1 MVVGHNLKSGSIK
14 GHSNK
19 KNGSTRNIQNQ
30 FSVNVTR
37 LPLSSHGEYNIESEM
52 EASGRRIILEQEKED
67 ENHNQEVL
75 SYKKEHLQD
84 EEEAYNEEEL
94 EKASEPD
101 EEVIVG
107 TSIDDYEANLHP
119 VTRSIFQQLSTS
131 NVENVEEARGNSN
144 HVQLYMPNAIRS
156 CRMRRINYS
165 PWGYDSP
172 AHGDIINI
180 SQGKMNDTTPCIIH
194 TFLFKLS
201 SNQYF
206 YSKIESLII

>member
-1 MVVGHNLKSGSIK
+1 MVVGHNLKSGSK
-14 GHSNK
+14 TGYSSKKKSRYEENK
-19 KNGSTRNIQNQ
+19 L
-30 FSVNVTR
+30 SVNVTR
-37 LPLSSHGEYNIESEM
+37 LPVSSSESNIENEM
-52 EASGRRIILEQEKED
+52 EASGRRIDLEQAKED

-75 SYKKEHLQD
+75 SHKKYITGEEGVYND
-84 EEEAYNEEEL
+84 EEL
-94 EKASEPD
+94 DRASEPD

-107 TSIDDYEANLHP
+107 TSMDDYDLHP

-131 NVENVEEARGNSN
+131 NVENVEEVRDSN

-180 SQGKMNDTTPCIIH
+180 SQGIENSI
-194 TFLFKLS
+194 LF
-201 SNQYF
+201 Y
-206 YSKIESLII
+206 

>member
-1 MVVGHNLKSGSIK
+1 MVVGHNLNSGPKK
-14 GHSNK
+14 GHSNRK
-19 KNGSTRNIQNQ
+19 DSSNRNTQNQ

-37 LPLSSHGEYNIESEM
+37 LPVSHGDYNIESEM

-75 SYKKEHLQD
+75 SYKKQHLGD
-84 EEEAYNEEEL
+84 DEEAYNDGEIDR
-94 EKASEPD
+94 ASEPD

-107 TSIDDYEANLHP
+107 TSIDDYETHLHP

-131 NVENVEEARGNSN
+131 NVENVEEVRGSSN
-144 HVQLYMPNAIRS
+144 HVQLYMAYAIRS

-172 AHGDIINI
+172 AHGDITNI
-180 SQGKMNDTTPCIIH
+180 SQGRLFETYFIH
-194 TFLFKLS
+194 F
-201 SNQYF
+201 
-206 YSKIESLII
+206 

>member
-1 MVVGHNLKSGSIK
+1 MVVGHNLKSGSRK
-14 GHSNK
+14 GQSNK
-19 KNGSTRNIQNQ
+19 KESSGRTLQNQ

-37 LPLSSHGEYNIESEM
+37 LPVSHGDYNVESEM

-75 SYKKEHLQD
+75 CYKKQHLGD
-84 EEEAYNEEEL
+84 EEEVYNDEEID
-94 EKASEPD
+94 KTSEPD

-107 TSIDDYEANLHP
+107 TSIDDYETHLHP

-131 NVENVEEARGNSN
+131 NNDNVDEGRLSSN

-156 CRMRRINYS
+156 CRNRRIKYS

-180 SQGKMNDTTPCIIH
+180 SQGNPI
-194 TFLFKLS
+194 KL
-201 SNQYF
+201 N
-206 YSKIESLII
+206 

>member
-1 MVVGHNLKSGSIK
+1 MVVGHNLNSGSKK
-14 GHSNK
+14 GHSNRK
-19 KNGSTRNIQNQ
+19 DSSNRNTQNQ

-37 LPLSSHGEYNIESEM
+37 LPVSHGDYNIESEM

-75 SYKKEHLQD
+75 SYKKQHLGD
-84 EEEAYNEEEL
+84 DEEAYNDGEIDR
-94 EKASEPD
+94 ASEPD

-107 TSIDDYEANLHP
+107 TSIDDYETHLHP

-131 NVENVEEARGNSN
+131 NVENVERAIDSN

-180 SQGKMNDTTPCIIH
+180 SQGIGKIV
-194 TFLFKLS
+194 FLCFIFSVKF
-201 SNQYF
+201 YF
-206 YSKIESLII
+206 SDSCS

>member
-1 MVVGHNLKSGSIK
+1 MVVGHNLKSGSKK
-14 GHSNK
+14 GYSSK
-19 KNGSTRNIQNQ
+19 KNSRYEGNQ
-30 FSVNVTR
+30 LSVNVTR
-37 LPLSSHGEYNIESEM
+37 LPVLPSDSNIENEM
-52 EASGRRIILEQEKED
+52 EASGRRIDLEQAKED

-75 SYKKEHLQD
+75 SHKKYITGEEGVYND
-84 EEEAYNEEEL
+84 EEL
-94 EKASEPD
+94 DRASEPD

-107 TSIDDYEANLHP
+107 TSMDDYESHLHP

-131 NVENVEEARGNSN
+131 DVENVEEVRDSN

-180 SQGKMNDTTPCIIH
+180 SQGIQNSI
-194 TFLFKLS
+194 S
-201 SNQYF
+201 F
-206 YSKIESLII
+206 Y

>member
-1 MVVGHNLKSGSIK
+1 MVVGHNIKSGSKK

-19 KNGSTRNIQNQ
+19 KDGRARNIQNQ
-30 FSVNVTR
+30 FSVNVTQ

-84 EEEAYNEEEL
+84 EEEAYNDEEL

-131 NVENVEEARGNSN
+131 NVENVEETRGNSN

-180 SQGKMNDTTPCIIH
+180 SQGKINSNTLCNIH
-194 TFLFKLS
+194 KFFVELIFLFK
-201 SNQYF
+201 N
-206 YSKIESLII
+206 